1 MQNGLR
7 ISNRGSFLQRIA
19 PNHHE
24 VILKYLAFQDW
35 FSQKWQLC
43 PVLITIHYTDFF
55 QQIPSVLATGSWKS
69 ISHLRIQCYKRT
81 CDPVPCSQPPQV
93 LHQDPHN
100 VTGAPPT
107 SLSWEH
113 QQVQVSAPLS
123 CLTKLEFPACAS
135 PDLLSA
141 PGAVGQQGASESVL
155 QWSAAKT
162 FFINALLFCSLYPMW
177 PGFAFCLPQD
187 KKKKSIDMCY
197 SSCKII
203 VTTEVMQQSQDFRE
217 RQHLS
222 FK

>member
-1 MQNGLR
+1 MWPCP
-7 ISNRGSFLQRIA
+7 LQPA
-19 PNHHE
+19 SP
-24 VILKYLAFQDW
+24 
-35 FSQKWQLC
+35 
-43 PVLITIHYTDFF
+43 
-55 QQIPSVLATGSWKS
+55 
-69 ISHLRIQCYKRT
+69 
-81 CDPVPCSQPPQV
+81 V

-187 KKKKSIDMCY
+187 KKKEHWYVLQQLQNY
-197 SSCKII
+197 SHNRGHATEPGLQGKAASFIQITDLATVLPVFAAYRHANPSSGLIKNKFQINCRFT
-203 VTTEVMQQSQDFRE
+203 VTSQSLIYDDQPDNLRKVWFM
-217 RQHLS
+217 
-222 FK
+222 